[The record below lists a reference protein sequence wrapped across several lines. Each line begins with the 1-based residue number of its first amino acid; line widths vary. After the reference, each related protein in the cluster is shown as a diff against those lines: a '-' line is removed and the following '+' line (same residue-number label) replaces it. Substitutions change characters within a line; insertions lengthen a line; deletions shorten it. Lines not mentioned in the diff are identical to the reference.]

1 MQLLNIMDH
10 VYCQLSSE
18 YCIKKKNIVTTADAD
33 MQPASPKHLQIT
45 HVIKD
50 QKSNVEMEI
59 GMKT

>member
-1 MQLLNIMDH
+1 MDH
-10 VYCQLSSE
+10 VYCQVSSE
-18 YCIKKKNIVTTADAD
+18 YCIKKKTIVTTANAD

-59 GMKT
+59 GMKN